1 MSLAEPSLPLVDTAW
16 RNPMTALVYWNCN
29 TEGLDVLEITGV
41 SHVYANGTRALDD
54 VTLSIP
60 RGMFGLLGPNG
71 AGKSTLMRTIA
82 TLQTPT
88 AGTIR
93 FGDLDILA
101 NPEEL
106 RRTLGYLPQDFGV
119 YPRVTAYQMLDHMA
133 VLKGISSKGE
143 RKAVV
148 ETLLEQTNLW
158 SVRSKA
164 IAGFSGGMR
173 QRFGIAQ
180 ALIGN
185 PKLIIVDEPTAGLD
199 PEERNRFLN
208 LLSSIGENVVVILST
223 HIVED
228 VADLCPR
235 MAVLADGKLQLEGAP
250 LDLIMQ
256 TKGRVWKKSIR
267 REELE
272 AHQEQHQVI
281 STRLFAGRTIIHIL
295 SDSPPDGFDP
305 VDAGLEDVYFT
316 TLADLRRP
324 VRLAA

>member
-54 VTLSIP
+54 VTLLIP

-250 LDLIMQ
+250 LDLITQ

-324 VRLAA
+324 ARLAA